1 MVQRDYYMRRNDGV
15 VLYRSYSDEGYFI
28 RQIQTGNVY
37 SEAIDVDGAPYTYE
51 ETDQLIP
58 IEDEKATS
66 SL

>member
-28 RQIQTGNVY
+28 RQVETDNVY

-51 ETDQLIP
+51 ETDELIP
-58 IEDEKATS
+58 KEKTDNEKD
-66 SL
+66 

>member
-28 RQIQTGNVY
+28 RQVETGNVY

-51 ETDQLIP
+51 ETDELIP
-58 IEDEKATS
+58 KEETDNEKD
-66 SL
+66 

>member
-28 RQIQTGNVY
+28 RQVQTGNVY

-51 ETDQLIP
+51 ETDELIP
-58 IEDEKATS
+58 VEQSKEQS
-66 SL
+66 EE

>member
-1 MVQRDYYMRRNDGV
+1 MRRNDGV